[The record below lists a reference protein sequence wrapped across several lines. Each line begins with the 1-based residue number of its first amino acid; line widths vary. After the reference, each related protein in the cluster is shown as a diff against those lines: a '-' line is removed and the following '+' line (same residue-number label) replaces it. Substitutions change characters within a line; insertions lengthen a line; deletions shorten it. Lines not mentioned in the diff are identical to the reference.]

1 MTTILANKYN
11 ADFLTD
17 ETVFVLNRTSLI
29 EPYPRLILPRVFENN
44 KIIKKQITVTDGV
57 KKVLKTNSTID
68 YIIFLKKHSYNIVP
82 YLQKMTNVESTKL
95 LFENYLYAGS
105 DFNEVSYTL
114 VKLGKNIPAYQY
126 NYADY
131 NSLLEFSDEI
141 IKKI

>member
-1 MTTILANKYN
+1 M
-11 ADFLTD
+11 
-17 ETVFVLNRTSLI
+17 
-29 EPYPRLILPRVFENN
+29 
-44 KIIKKQITVTDGV
+44 
-57 KKVLKTNSTID
+57 
-68 YIIFLKKHSYNIVP
+68 P